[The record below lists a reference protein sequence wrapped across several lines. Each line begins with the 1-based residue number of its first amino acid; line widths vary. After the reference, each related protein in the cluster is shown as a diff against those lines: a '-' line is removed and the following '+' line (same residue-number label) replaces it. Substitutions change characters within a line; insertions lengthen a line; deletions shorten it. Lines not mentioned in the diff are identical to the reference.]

1 MIRLQARCLRSEEL
15 GNFFEGAELAVFAD
29 IIPPEIFSVH
39 GNVNAGR
46 KGLRKRKRA
55 AEIEQTVGASKRI
68 WNHGACKHDGFVLDL
83 RTKYCCSFHHRIG
96 AMCDYD
102 FVFRALLA
110 ILQNDLSIGICHV
123 QAVNHHDRA
132 CLDFKT
138 TTPELQHLGKVRVLK
153 VQPSVDFIVFFIKC
167 AASDKNLDAHK
178 MPSLYYNLLR
188 MMKLRMIFCFCLILF
203 VCSLFAGEYFH
214 NIVREEV
221 RIPLRDGIKLG
232 ATLYRSDQKGQYPAL
247 VFRTPYSK
255 EDFDSYAEFPRRAS
269 REGYLVFLVDVRGRY
284 TSEGQFTAYANEKA
298 DGFDVIEWVGKHPY
312 CNGKVGTFGRSY
324 PGYVQ
329 WLALSQDPPA
339 LKAASPGMT
348 PIGSH
353 HFFYV
358 GGAASYSWFDWFIPY
373 ILPDKKKRAGDFS
386 DTMDQA
392 SWDRTK
398 REWYQYRPLVEN
410 PLLKKY
416 APEYYEWL
424 RHPDVSTWWSF
435 ADTENDFSKMKA
447 PVFLISGWYDAVYG
461 VIGATKG
468 LQKMR
473 SEAGSEIAK
482 RNTRLVIGPWN
493 HTLPELRKTVFGDID
508 FGPSAGFD
516 GDEELLRW
524 FDQNLKDIPLN
535 APPVLIF
542 VMGRN
547 QWRTE
552 SEWPLTR
559 AISTPYYLQER
570 SELGKDPPGRDASD
584 SFVFDPANPLWDI
597 HSDNSVPYDQRDIE
611 NRKDV
616 LVYTSLPLETDLEVT
631 GEVAAE
637 LYVKS
642 TARDTDFAITLCDVY
657 PDGKSINLTG
667 LDAGYLRMRYRNGF
681 AKQELMQPGEIYKVR
696 IGEVYTSNMFK
707 KGHRIRLQIT
717 SSKAPHY
724 DPNPNTGTEIATEK
738 RLMPATQTI
747 LHGGKHPSRLIL
759 PVINGL

>member
-1 MIRLQARCLRSEEL
+1 MI
-15 GNFFEGAELAVFAD
+15 
-29 IIPPEIFSVH
+29 
-39 GNVNAGR
+39 
-46 KGLRKRKRA
+46 
-55 AEIEQTVGASKRI
+55 
-68 WNHGACKHDGFVLDL
+68 
-83 RTKYCCSFHHRIG
+83 
-96 AMCDYD
+96 
-102 FVFRALLA
+102 
-110 ILQNDLSIGICHV
+110 
-123 QAVNHHDRA
+123 
-132 CLDFKT
+132 
-138 TTPELQHLGKVRVLK
+138 
-153 VQPSVDFIVFFIKC
+153 
-167 AASDKNLDAHK
+167 
-178 MPSLYYNLLR
+178 
-188 MMKLRMIFCFCLILF
+188 KLRISFCVCLILF
-203 VCSLFAGEYFH
+203 VCSMFAGDSFH

-232 ATLYRSDQKGQYPAL
+232 ATLYRPAQNGQYPAL
-247 VFRTPYSK
+247 VFRTPYNK

-269 REGYLVFLVDVRGRY
+269 REGYVVFLVDVRGRY
-284 TSEGQFTAYANEKA
+284 SSEGEFTAYANEKP
-298 DGFDVIEWVGKHPY
+298 DGYDVIEWVGKHPY

-324 PGYVQ
+324 PGYAQ

-339 LKAASPGMT
+339 LRAASPEMT

-373 ILPDKKKRAGDFS
+373 ILPDKKKRAGDIS
-386 DTMDQA
+386 KNMDQT
-392 SWDRTK
+392 SWDRVK
-398 REWYQYRPLVEN
+398 REWYQYRPIAEN

-424 RHPDVSTWWSF
+424 RHPDASTWWSF
-435 ADTENDFSKMKA
+435 ADTENDFPKMKA
-447 PVFLISGWYDAVYG
+447 PVFLITGWYDAVYG

-468 LQKMR
+468 FQKMR

-493 HTLPELRKTVFGDID
+493 HTMPELRKTAFGDMD

-516 GDEELLRW
+516 GDGELLRW
-524 FDQNLKDIPLN
+524 FDQNLKDISHE
-535 APPVLIF
+535 APSVLIF
-542 VMGRN
+542 VMGQN
-547 QWRTE
+547 QWRAE

-559 AISTPYYLQER
+559 AFSTTYYLQEHG
-570 SELGKDPPGRDASD
+570 SLAEDLPAGDADD
-584 SFVFDPANPLWDI
+584 SYVFDPANPLWDI
-597 HSDNSVPYDQRDIE
+597 HSDNSVPYDQRDVE

-616 LVYTSLPLETDLEVT
+616 LVYTSSPLEADLEVT

-637 LYVKS
+637 LYIKS
-642 TARDTDFAITLCDVY
+642 TARDTDVAITLCDVY

-681 AKQELMQPGEIYKVR
+681 TKQELMQPGEIYKIR
-696 IGEVYTSNMFK
+696 IGEVYTSNVFL

-738 RLMPATQTI
+738 HLVPATQTI
-747 LHGGKHPSRLIL
+747 LHSKKYPSRLAL